1 MIKVL
6 FLCVENSCRS
16 QMAEGFFHK
25 HRPEYMTACSAGSM
39 PSGQVNPKAIS
50 FMRERGL
57 DLSGYTSKGLDDF
70 SDLKFDLAVSMGCGD
85 VCPRS
90 QAKEHREWDI
100 PDPKNLDDEQ
110 FRQVRDLIENKVI
123 ELIQKLRAEVP

>member
-16 QMAEGFFHK
+16 QMAEGFFQK
-25 HRPEYMTACSAGSM
+25 HRPEYMTARSAGSM

-50 FMRERGL
+50 LMRERGL
-57 DLSGYTSKGLDDF
+57 DLSRYVSKGLDAF
-70 SDLKFDLAVSMGCGD
+70 TDLEFDLAVTLGCGD

-90 QAKEHREWDI
+90 QAKERREWDI
-100 PDPKNLDDEQ
+100 PDPKMLDDEQ
-110 FRQVRDLIENKVI
+110 FRQVRDAIERKVI
-123 ELIQKLRAEVP
+123 ELIQELRAEVS